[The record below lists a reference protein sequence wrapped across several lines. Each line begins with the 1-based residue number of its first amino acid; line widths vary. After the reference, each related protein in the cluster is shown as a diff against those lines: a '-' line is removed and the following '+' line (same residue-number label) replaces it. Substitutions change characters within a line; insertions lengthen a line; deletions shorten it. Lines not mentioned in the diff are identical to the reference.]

1 MNTKYISSVA
11 VAATLLLS
19 STAAFAAP
27 ALGSQDWTATITNS
41 PAFCNIAS
49 PTVDAVLEYQPSNG
63 NLTLVSAGEVS
74 FDTNGIFAISATTD
88 GILKVN
94 GVPYTNPA
102 EADGFGGAVDGNG
115 IQWTSWQSMTTNLDT
130 TITGS
135 SNASTRTMSWV
146 LTGNEAAVTIA
157 PGGLIQPPASLSFR
171 NGDIVTLSWVISCG
185 A

>member
-1 MNTKYISSVA
+1 MMNTKYISSVA

-19 STAAFAAP
+19 STAFAAP
-27 ALGSQDWTATITNS
+27 TLGSQDWTATIANS

-49 PTVDAVLEYQPSNG
+49 PTTDAVLEYDAGSG

-94 GVPYTNPA
+94 GVPYTA
-102 EADGFGGAVDGNG
+102 EAVSGNS
-115 IQWTSWQSMTTNLDT
+115 IQWTTWQSMTTDLA

-135 SNASTRTMSWV
+135 SDAGNRTMSWV
-146 LTGNEAAVTIA
+146 LTGNEATATIA
-157 PGGLIQPPASLSFR
+157 PGGLIEPPALLSFR